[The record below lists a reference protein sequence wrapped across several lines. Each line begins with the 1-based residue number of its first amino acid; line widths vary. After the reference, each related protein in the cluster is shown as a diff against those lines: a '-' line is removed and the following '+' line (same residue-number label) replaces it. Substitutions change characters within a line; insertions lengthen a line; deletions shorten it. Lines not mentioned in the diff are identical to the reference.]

1 MRLWDPGE
9 QSEQKDVVPM
19 ELGEAEG
26 KEIQNGAEAETGV
39 AFTVGEDFLFGST
52 YLPPGTPGMWNLFQ
66 KLHMKKVHS
75 GFLGWSN
82 PNHMGNGWGQGP
94 P

>member
-1 MRLWDPGE
+1 M
-9 QSEQKDVVPM
+9 VPM

-52 YLPPGTPGMWNLFQ
+52 YLPPGALGM
-66 KLHMKKVHS
+66 
-75 GFLGWSN
+75 
-82 PNHMGNGWGQGP
+82 
-94 P
+94 